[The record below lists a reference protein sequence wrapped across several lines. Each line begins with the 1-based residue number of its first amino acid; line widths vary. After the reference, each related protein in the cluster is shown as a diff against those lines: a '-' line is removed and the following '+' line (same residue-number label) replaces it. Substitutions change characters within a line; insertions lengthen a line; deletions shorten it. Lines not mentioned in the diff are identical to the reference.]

1 MKKRRVIS
9 AASDFTIEQLPQTR
23 RSQFFNILKNQY
35 LTILK
40 SGAFLLLAVLPFIV
54 LDLVRNIFDTA
65 FYNEFVNGILQ
76 EGEYHFYIFI
86 DLMIQTAVEVLF
98 IPVFTLVLS
107 GINNVMKNMVQGGHV
122 LFMYDFKQGV
132 KGNYKNT
139 TITSIIFGLFIL
151 LARFVFY
158 FFVGKYFISIPVY
171 AILILFVIPL
181 AIISNVFT
189 SYYQGNFFNVVSNS
203 TKLYF
208 PYWWQY
214 LIVSVLFFA
223 FIFGLN
229 SGLDGVLIAYV
240 KTTIYL
246 VFATFVLPIMILLIH
261 SISISM
267 FDKYINDVIYPEIY
281 RKGLYNPKT
290 PRTNVP
296 KR

>member
-1 MKKRRVIS
+1 MRKRKVIS

-23 RSQFFNILKNQY
+23 RSQFFAILRNQY

-40 SGAFLLLAVLPFIV
+40 CGAFLLLGLLLFIAA
-54 LDLVRNIFDTA
+54 DLVRNIFDSA
-65 FYNEFVNGILQ
+65 FYTEYNNSLIT
-76 EGEYHFYIFI
+76 EGEYHTYILI
-86 DLMIQTAVEVLF
+86 DLMVQTGLEVFF

-107 GINNVMKNMVQGGHV
+107 GVNNVMKNMVQGGHV

-132 KGNYKNT
+132 KDNYKNT
-139 TITSIIFGLFIL
+139 TITSIIFGLFVL

-158 FFVGKYFISIPVY
+158 FFIGKYIITIPVY
-171 AILILFVIPL
+171 SILVLFIIPL
-181 AIISNVFT
+181 VIIANVFT
-189 SYYQGNFFNVVSNS
+189 SYYQGNLANVISNS
-203 TKLYF
+203 TKLYP

-214 LIVSVLFFA
+214 LLMSVLFFG

-229 SGLDGVLIAYV
+229 TGLDGVLIPYV
-240 KTTIYL
+240 KTVIYL

-261 SISISM
+261 SISVSM
-267 FDKYINDVIYPEIY
+267 FDKYINDDIYPEIY